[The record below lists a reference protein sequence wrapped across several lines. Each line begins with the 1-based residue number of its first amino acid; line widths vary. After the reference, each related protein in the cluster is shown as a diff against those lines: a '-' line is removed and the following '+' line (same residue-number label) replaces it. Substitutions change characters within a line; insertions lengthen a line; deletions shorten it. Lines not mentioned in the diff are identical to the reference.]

1 MTFFSV
7 PTLFSCT
14 YSVDGK
20 TTKLELVEACKKN
33 MYESNPIS
41 TPDSIVTMYC
51 RCSTERLLK
60 NYTVLEI
67 AKSNWNPNSKE
78 RKEITELLEPCR
90 QDYMKKLKKH
100 FKDQGEEVFIVS
112 PK

>member
-1 MTFFSV
+1 MNSK
-7 PTLFSCT
+7 L
-14 YSVDGK
+14 
-20 TTKLELVEACKKN
+20 TKLELVESCKKN
-33 MYESNPIS
+33 MYESIPMS
-41 TPDSIVTMYC
+41 TPDSIVTAYC
-51 RCSTERLLK
+51 RCSTEKLLK

-78 RKEITELLEPCR
+78 RKEITKLLEPCR
-90 QDYMKKLKKH
+90 QDYMQKLKKH